1 MNNRRKGSIRE
12 HLAAAYLAEQGLE
25 ILEYNY
31 RTARGE
37 IDLVARDGD
46 TYLFCE
52 CKWRA
57 QPAGLAVLEDL
68 VEKSQLFHTAKNY
81 YAIFS
86 KSGFHPELAKEA
98 RKRGDVLLYGMEELM
113 GPGL

>member
-37 IDLVARDGD
+37 IDLVARERD
-46 TYLFCE
+46 TLVFVEVKYRKDSRMGFPQEAVTRSKQQTIRQTAAVYLAE
-52 CKWRA
+52 RTEG
-57 QPAGLAVLEDL
+57 AGYPCRFDVVAVL
-68 VEKSQLFHTAKNY
+68 
-81 YAIFS
+81 
-86 KSGFHPELAKEA
+86 G
-98 RKRGDVLLYGMEELM
+98 EEITWIRNAF
-113 GPGL
+113 